1 VYVVW
6 ALSFDKDCHYQLIAA
21 GFVDLIESFPTDHA
35 GVKRGIE
42 GALWNL
48 QPKKRPEP
56 SSGPKV
62 GQPGHVMISYSWG
75 QTERMR
81 ELAHHLKK
89 SGLPIWI
96 DVEEMEGSVLEKM
109 AEAVENSNVMVIG
122 VSATYHDSQA
132 CRMEAEYGH
141 QLKKPRIFVI
151 AEDGYKARGWLGLM
165 LGQTLWYSPW
175 TNPAGYEAAVG
186 EIIKITQKKSVQVST
201 QAAVTARTP
210 STIGPPESSRV
221 TTRLHSS
228 LDAKPS
234 YADVM
239 VPKCDKPLPDDMRVL
254 M

>member
-1 VYVVW
+1 MYVVW

-89 SGLPIWI
+89 AGLPIWI

-109 AEAVENSNVMVIG
+109 AEAVENSDVMVIG
-122 VSATYHDSQA
+122 VSATYHDSHGG
-132 CRMEAEYGH
+132 RIRPPVEEAKDLRYC
-141 QLKKPRIFVI
+141 
-151 AEDGYKARGWLGLM
+151 RGWLQSARVARAHVRPDSVVLSMDESCGL
-165 LGQTLWYSPW
+165 
-175 TNPAGYEAAVG
+175 
-186 EIIKITQKKSVQVST
+186 
-201 QAAVTARTP
+201 
-210 STIGPPESSRV
+210 
-221 TTRLHSS
+221 
-228 LDAKPS
+228 
-234 YADVM
+234 
-239 VPKCDKPLPDDMRVL
+239 
-254 M
+254 